1 MVSGQF
7 VHLPLYLKKVVSY
20 GFRNP
25 AQSDRGLAKCQV
37 EVKRNTDGVNVFN
50 TTYKNVKVG
59 DADATLGTSVGE
71 SGDTV
76 YILSWEQG
84 GVSNTIMGN
93 ISRDEIV
100 RIAENIF

>member
-1 MVSGQF
+1 MTQND
-7 VHLPLYLKKVVSY
+7 LEEKIACALYGGGY
-20 GFRNP
+20 GLF
-25 AQSDRGLAKCQV
+25 AL
-37 EVKRNTDGVNVFN
+37 FY